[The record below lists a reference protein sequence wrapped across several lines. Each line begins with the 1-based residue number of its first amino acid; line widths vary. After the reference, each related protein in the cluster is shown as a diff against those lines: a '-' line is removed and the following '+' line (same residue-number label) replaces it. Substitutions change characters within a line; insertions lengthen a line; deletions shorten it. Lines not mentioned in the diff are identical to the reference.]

1 MYYSAD
7 NTYDNLVL
15 DSELPVLLWAI
26 IHIPQQNFFIC
37 IVNVKIQTK
46 LCNCVMSIDVGFMLG
61 LGSGWTESQSTLALP
76 VLTLTDL
83 PTLTHSE

>member
-1 MYYSAD
+1 MNYSAD

-15 DSELPVLLWAI
+15 DSEQPVLLWAI

-46 LCNCVMSIDVGFMLG
+46 LCNCVMSIDIQVSRFAIAF
-61 LGSGWTESQSTLALP
+61 QKVCIIRLP
-76 VLTLTDL
+76 
-83 PTLTHSE
+83 